1 MAYSTLEQQ
10 QHITQNLTKELPNLL
25 SITQL
30 EITGKILFIYAS
42 KEQQEL
48 YIIEFRANLLAP
60 NRLIYRI
67 TTEVL
72 AELFPHSLI
81 YQQQILTML
90 LAQMSSDK
98 TVFAYSPTI
107 KALTRIFPHASPEQK
122 QQIVIT
128 LIAMLNTNVDSLVSR
143 EMFASLKTINPLL
156 SEQQAK
162 TLVLRFY
169 IG

>member
-1 MAYSTLEQQ
+1 
-10 QHITQNLTKELPNLL
+10 
-25 SITQL
+25 
-30 EITGKILFIYAS
+30 
-42 KEQQEL
+42 
-48 YIIEFRANLLAP
+48 
-60 NRLIYRI
+60 
-67 TTEVL
+67 
-72 AELFPHSLI
+72 
-81 YQQQILTML
+81 ML

-98 TVFAYSPTI
+98 TVFAYNPTI